1 MDSEEWN
8 RLYGRHGPGLLSFCV
23 GVVIGFFVVS
33 FVAGSGRI
41 DSWGDYLGV
50 LAVALVYQQWIWPL
64 ILGWRPW
71 R

>member
-1 MDSEEWN
+1 MW
-8 RLYGRHGPGLLSFCV
+8 GLLSFCIGAFV
-23 GVVIGFFVVS
+23 GIFVVS

-50 LAVALVYQQWIWPL
+50 FMIAVAFERFIKLP
-64 ILGWRPW
+64 PW